1 MTALDLHDDDHDDAL
16 RRGALG
22 GLVFATVSDAED
34 PKKQGRVKLLL
45 PTLGDAVEST
55 WARVLAPGAG
65 KTHGVWWPLEAG
77 DEVVVGFI
85 GGHPEHP
92 IVLGALWSPKKLEAI
107 PEAKRRVHRVLAS
120 PAGHALRLD
129 DTADAQKLEIVAA
142 GGENAIAVDVAKGK
156 LTITAKT
163 TLEIKVGADI
173 TLTLTDGKVT
183 LACKQLEVTGAKD
196 VTVGSE
202 SISLEASKSLA
213 LDGESSVNINGG
225 ALEVT
230 K

>member
-1 MTALDLHDDDHDDAL
+1 MSDLDVLDDDL
-16 RRGALG
+16 GARAGPLG
-22 GLVFATVSDAED
+22 GLVFATVSDVAD
-34 PKKQGRVKLLL
+34 PDKLGRVKLLL
-45 PTLGDAVEST
+45 PTYGAAVEST

-65 KTHGVWWPLEAG
+65 EKHGVYWPLEAG

-92 IVLGALWSPKKLEAI
+92 IVMGALWSKKKFALV
-107 PEAKRRVHRVLAS
+107 PEASRRDHRLLAS
-120 PAGHALRLD
+120 PAGHLIRLD
-129 DTADAQKLEIVAA
+129 DTKDAQKLEIVAA
-142 GGENAIAVDVAKGK
+142 GAENSIAVDVANGK

-173 TLTLTDGKVT
+173 TLTCTEGKVT
-183 LACKQLEVTGAKD
+183 LKCKELAVEGATD
-196 VTVGSE
+196 VKVGSE
-202 SISLEASKSLA
+202 AISLDASKGLA
-213 LDGESSVNINGG
+213 LNGDSGVNINNG